1 MRPSESSPELARP
14 PKQAARC
21 AYTCCVPAG
30 RHEDGAESGDTDEAV
45 HGRLTDLVAIGTGC
59 VAGLYGLRERR
70 RGGKETKGGERASV
84 RV

>member
-14 PKQAARC
+14 RC

-45 HGRLTDLVAIGTGC
+45 HGRLRADLVATVPVC
-59 VAGLYGLRERR
+59 VAELGAEGEVQ
-70 RGGKETKGGERASV
+70 RGQGD
-84 RV
+84 

>member
-1 MRPSESSPELARP
+1 MEGMPLSAPFGEQPPELARP

-45 HGRLTDLVAIGTGC
+45 HGRLRADLVATGTGTG
-59 VAGLYGLRERR
+59 ATQSY
-70 RGGKETKGGERASV
+70 RG
-84 RV
+84 

>member
-21 AYTCCVPAG
+21 AFTCCVPAG

-45 HGRLTDLVAIGTGC
+45 HGRLRADLVATVPVC
-59 VAGLYGLRERR
+59 VAELGAEGEAQ
-70 RGGKETKGGERASV
+70 RGQGD
-84 RV
+84 

>member
-14 PKQAARC
+14 RC

-45 HGRLTDLVAIGTGC
+45 HGRLRADLVAQ
-59 VAGLYGLRERR
+59 VPVRVRR
-70 RGGKETKGGERASV
+70 RAIGAEGEVQRGQGD
-84 RV
+84 